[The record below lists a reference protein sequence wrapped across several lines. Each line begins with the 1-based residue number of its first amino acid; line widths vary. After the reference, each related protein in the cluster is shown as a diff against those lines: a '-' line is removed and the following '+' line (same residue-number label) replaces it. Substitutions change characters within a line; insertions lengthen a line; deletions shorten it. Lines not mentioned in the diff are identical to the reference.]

1 MVFLS
6 QPNLSRSNYV
16 SLDVRQL
23 VTVREFMS
31 APPVILDSQMS
42 VADACKLMGAKR
54 IGSVLLSNRDVV
66 QAIFTERDLISRVLS
81 QGVEISSVT
90 VGTHASSP
98 IITVPPETDV
108 KEAARIMTELRVEH
122 LVVIQDDKPI
132 GIFTASDLAKAVGKF
147 PLEL

>member
-1 MVFLS
+1 
-6 QPNLSRSNYV
+6 
-16 SLDVRQL
+16 
-23 VTVREFMS
+23 
-31 APPVILDSQMS
+31 
-42 VADACKLMGAKR
+42 MGAKR
-54 IGSVLLSNRDVV
+54 IGSVLLSNKDVV
-66 QAIFTERDLISRVLS
+66 QAIFTERDLVSRVLP

-98 IITVPPETDV
+98 IIAVGPETDV
-108 KEAARIMTELRVEH
+108 KEAAHIMTELRVKH